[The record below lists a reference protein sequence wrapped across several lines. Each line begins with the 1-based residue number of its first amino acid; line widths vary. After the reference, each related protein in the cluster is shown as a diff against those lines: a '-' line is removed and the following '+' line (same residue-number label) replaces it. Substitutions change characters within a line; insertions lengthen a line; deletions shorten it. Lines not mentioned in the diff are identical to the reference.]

1 MHPTKVKAHRC
12 PMNVEQYKDGKMA
25 LSWQTLHNLEK
36 EYGDSFFI
44 WDIRQFEN
52 NYKEFLQGFSSIYPN
67 TNLGYSYKT
76 NYIPKLCQT
85 VHSMGGYA
93 EVVSQMEYDL
103 AIAIGVPP
111 TRIIFNGPLKQQE
124 DLEKAILAGS
134 IVNLDCLEEV
144 EMVEALAERL
154 PEQKIAVGLRCNFE
168 IDTTRISRFGF
179 DVAGGELDR
188 AFKRLTALNNFSIDG
203 LHCHISTAARS
214 TESYARRTQK
224 IIELTDYYFKEKQ
237 PRFIDIG
244 GGFYGKMTDD
254 LKSQFDGYIP
264 NYHEYAEAVAP
275 QLKSRYPDNS
285 GPELIIEP
293 GVAIVSDVFNFVTKV
308 VGLKTVRSRQIA
320 LVVGSVHNVKPTG
333 TDKNLSLRVYRN
345 EKNNGQRKL
354 TAPVDIVGYTC
365 MEHDCLYK
373 DYSGEIGIGDY
384 AVFEN
389 MGAYTVV
396 FKPPFIRANPP
407 IISYDSIQ
415 NEYTLIR
422 RRETSQD
429 VFSTYVI

>member
-1 MHPTKVKAHRC
+1 
-12 PMNVEQYKDGKMA
+12 MA

-44 WDIRQFEN
+44 LDLRQFEN
-52 NYKEFLQGFSSIYPN
+52 NYKEFLQGFRSIYPN

-124 DLEKAILAGS
+124 DMEKAILAGS

-188 AFKRLTALNNFSIDG
+188 AFKRLTALNNGSVDG

-214 TESYARRTQK
+214 TESFARRTQK
-224 IIELTDYYFKEKQ
+224 IIELTDHYFKDKQ
-237 PRFIDIG
+237 PRYIDIG

-254 LKSQFDGYIP
+254 LKSQFEGYIP
-264 NYHEYAEAVAP
+264 NYQEYAEAVAS
-275 QLKSRYPDNS
+275 QVKSKYPDNS

-293 GVAIVSDVFNFVTKV
+293 GVAIVSDVLNFVAKV

-320 LVVGSVHNVKPTG
+320 LVVGSIHNVKPTG
-333 TDKNLSLRVYRN
+333 TDKILSLRVYGNDENSAR
-345 EKNNGQRKL
+345 RKL
-354 TAPVDIVGYTC
+354 AGKVDIVGYTC

-373 DYSGEIGIGDY
+373 EYSGEIGIGDY
-384 AVFEN
+384 AVVEN

-396 FKPPFIRANPP
+396 FKPPFIRPNPP

-422 RRETSQD
+422 RGETSQD

>member
-1 MHPTKVKAHRC
+1 
-12 PMNVEQYKDGKMA
+12 MA

-44 WDIRQFEN
+44 LDLRQFEN
-52 NYKEFLQGFSSIYPN
+52 NYKEFLQGFRSIYPN

-188 AFKRLTALNNFSIDG
+188 AFNLLKALNNCAIEG

-214 TESYARRTQK
+214 TESFARRTQK
-224 IIELTDYYFKEKQ
+224 IIELTDNYFKDKQ
-237 PRFIDIG
+237 PRYIDIG

-254 LKSQFDGYIP
+254 LKSQFEGYIP
-264 NYHEYAEAVAP
+264 NYQEYAEAVAS
-275 QLKSRYPDNS
+275 QLKSKYPANS

-293 GVAIVSDVFNFVTKV
+293 GVAIVSDVLNFAAKV

-333 TDKNLSLRVYRN
+333 TDKNLSLQVYGNDENSDR
-345 EKNNGQRKL
+345 RKL
-354 TAPVDIVGYTC
+354 AGKVDIVGYTC

-373 DYSGEIGIGDY
+373 EYSGEIGIGDY
-384 AVFEN
+384 AVVEN

-396 FKPPFIRANPP
+396 FKPPFIRPNPP

-422 RRETSQD
+422 RGETSQD

>member
-1 MHPTKVKAHRC
+1 ML
-12 PMNVEQYKDGKMA
+12 
-25 LSWQTLHNLEK
+25 LSWQTLHDLEK

-44 WDIRQFEN
+44 LDLRQFEN
-52 NYKEFLQGFSSIYPN
+52 NYKEFLQGFRSSYPN

-76 NYIPKLCQT
+76 NYIPKICQS
-85 VHSMGGYA
+85 VYAMGGYA

-103 AIAIGVPP
+103 AISIGVPP
-111 TRIIFNGPLKQQE
+111 TRIIFNGPLKQPE

-144 EMVEALAERL
+144 EIVEALANRL
-154 PEQKIAVGLRCNFE
+154 PEQKIAVGLRCNFD
-168 IDTTRISRFGF
+168 IGISRISRFGF
-179 DVAGGELDR
+179 DVAAGELDR
-188 AFKRLTALNNFSIDG
+188 AFQRLTQLNNCTVDG
-203 LHCHISTAARS
+203 LHCHISTSERS

-224 IIELTDYYFKEKQ
+224 IIELTDYYFQEKQ

-244 GGFYGKMTDD
+244 GGFFGKMTDD

-264 NYHEYAEAVAP
+264 NYQEYAEAVAP
-275 QLKSRYPDNS
+275 QLKSKYPDNS

-293 GVAIVSDVFNFVTKV
+293 GVAIVSDVLNFVAKV
-308 VGLKTVRSRQIA
+308 VGVKTVRSRQVA

-333 TDKNLSLRVYRN
+333 TDKTLSLRVYRS
-345 EKNNGQRKL
+345 EANNGQRKL
-354 TAPVDIVGYTC
+354 PGPVDIVGYTC
-365 MEHDCLYK
+365 MEHDCLFKEYP
-373 DYSGEIGIGDY
+373 GEIGIGDY
-384 AVFEN
+384 TVFEN

-396 FKPPFIRANPP
+396 FKPPFIRPNPP
-407 IISYDSIQ
+407 IVSYDSIA

-429 VFSTYVI
+429 VFCTYTI

>member
-1 MHPTKVKAHRC
+1 
-12 PMNVEQYKDGKMA
+12 MA
-25 LSWQTLHNLEK
+25 LSWPTLHNLEK

-44 WDIRQFEN
+44 LDIRQFEN
-52 NYKEFLQGFSSIYPN
+52 NYKEFLQGFRSIYPN

-134 IVNLDCLEEV
+134 TVNLDCLEEV
-144 EMVEALAERL
+144 EKVEALAEKL

-188 AFKRLTALNNFSIDG
+188 AFKRLTALNNCEIEG

-214 TESYARRTQK
+214 TESFARRTHK
-224 IIELTDYYFKEKQ
+224 IIELTDYYFKDKQ

-244 GGFYGKMTDD
+244 GGFYGKMTDE

-293 GVAIVSDVFNFVTKV
+293 GVAIVSDVFNFATKV

-320 LVVGSVHNVKPTG
+320 LVVGSIHNVKPTG
-333 TDKNLSLRVYRN
+333 TDKNLSLRVYGNDENSDR
-345 EKNNGQRKL
+345 RKL
-354 TAPVDIVGYTC
+354 AGKVDIVGYTC

-373 DYSGEIGIGDY
+373 EYSGEIGIGDY
-384 AVFEN
+384 AVVEN

-396 FKPPFIRANPP
+396 FKPPFIRPNPP

>member
-1 MHPTKVKAHRC
+1 M
-12 PMNVEQYKDGKMA
+12 Q

-44 WDIRQFEN
+44 LDLRQFEH
-52 NYKEFLQGFSSIYPN
+52 NYKEFLQGFRSIYPK

-76 NYIPKLCQT
+76 NYIPKICQT

-103 AIAIGVPP
+103 AISIGVPP
-111 TRIIFNGPLKQQE
+111 ARIIFNGPLKQQE
-124 DLEKAILAGS
+124 DLETAILAGS

-144 EMVEALAERL
+144 EMVEGLAKRL
-154 PEQKIAVGLRCNFE
+154 PEQKIAVGLRCNFD
-168 IDTTRISRFGF
+168 IGVNRISRFGF

-188 AFKRLTALNNFSIDG
+188 AFKRLTKLNNCSVDG
-203 LHCHISTAARS
+203 LHCHISTSERS

-224 IIELTDYYFKEKQ
+224 IIELTDYYFHEKP

-254 LKSQFDGYIP
+254 LKSQFNGYIP
-264 NYHEYAEAVAP
+264 NYQEYAAAVAP

-293 GVAIVSDVFNFVTKV
+293 GVVIVSDVLNFVAKV

-320 LVVGSVHNVKPTG
+320 LVVGSIHNVKPTG
-333 TDKNLSLRVYRN
+333 TDKNLSLRVYGKEENSDR
-345 EKNNGQRKL
+345 RKL
-354 TAPVDIVGYTC
+354 TGLVDIVGYTC

-389 MGAYTVV
+389 MGAYTIV
-396 FKPPFIRANPP
+396 FKPPFIRPNPP
-407 IISYDSIQ
+407 IISHDSIL
-415 NEYTLIR
+415 NEYTLVR

-429 VFSTYVI
+429 VFSTYLL

>member
-1 MHPTKVKAHRC
+1 
-12 PMNVEQYKDGKMA
+12 MA
-25 LSWQTLHNLEK
+25 LSWQTLHKLEK

-44 WDIRQFEN
+44 LDIRHFEN

-188 AFKRLTALNNFSIDG
+188 AFKRLTALNNCSVDG

-214 TESYARRTQK
+214 TESYGRRTQR
-224 IIELTDYYFKEKQ
+224 ILELTDYYFKNKQ
-237 PRFIDIG
+237 PNFIDIG
-244 GGFYGKMTDD
+244 GGFYGKMTED

-264 NYHEYAEAVAP
+264 KYHEYAEAVAP
-275 QLKSRYPDNS
+275 QLKSKYRDNS

-293 GVAIVSDVFNFVTKV
+293 GVAIVSDVLNFVAKV
-308 VGLKTVRSRQIA
+308 VGIKTVRSRQIA

-333 TDKNLSLRVYRN
+333 TDKNLSLRVYGN
-345 EKNNGQRKL
+345 DENAEQRKL
-354 TAPVDIVGYTC
+354 AGQVDIVGYTC

-396 FKPPFIRANPP
+396 FKPPFIRPNPP

>member
-1 MHPTKVKAHRC
+1 M
-12 PMNVEQYKDGKMA
+12 G
-25 LSWQTLHNLEK
+25 LSWQTLHKLEK

-44 WDIRQFEN
+44 LDLRQFEN
-52 NYKEFLQGFSSIYPN
+52 NYKEFLQGFRSIYPN

-111 TRIIFNGPLKQQE
+111 TRIIFNGPLKQEE
-124 DLEKAILAGS
+124 DLEKSILAGS
-134 IVNLDCLEEV
+134 TVNLDCLEEV
-144 EMVEALAERL
+144 EMVEALAEKL

-188 AFKRLTALNNFSIDG
+188 AFKRLTALNNCEIQG

-214 TESYARRTQK
+214 TESFARRTQK
-224 IIELTDYYFKEKQ
+224 IIELTDNYFKDKH
-237 PRFIDIG
+237 PKYIDIG
-244 GGFYGKMTDD
+244 GGFYGKMTED

-264 NYHEYAEAVAP
+264 NYQEYAEAVAS
-275 QLKSRYPDNS
+275 QLKSKYPDNS

-293 GVAIVSDVFNFVTKV
+293 GVAIVSDVLNFVAKV

-333 TDKNLSLRVYRN
+333 TDKNLSLRVYGN
-345 EKNNGQRKL
+345 EEKSDRRKL
-354 TAPVDIVGYTC
+354 SGQVDIVGYTC

-373 DYSGEIGIGDY
+373 EYSGEIGIGDY
-384 AVFEN
+384 AVVEN

-396 FKPPFIRANPP
+396 FKPPFIRPNPP

>member
-111 TRIIFNGPLKQQE
+111 TRIIFNGPLKQKE

-154 PEQKIAVGLRCNFE
+154 PDPKIAVGLRCNFE
-168 IDTTRISRFGF
+168 IDTSRISRFGF

-308 VGLKTVRSRQIA
+308 VGLKTVRARQIA

-345 EKNNGQRKL
+345 EKNDGHRKL

>member
-1 MHPTKVKAHRC
+1 
-12 PMNVEQYKDGKMA
+12 MA

-44 WDIRQFEN
+44 LDLRQFEN
-52 NYKEFLQGFSSIYPN
+52 NYKEFLQGFRSIYPK

-76 NYIPKLCQT
+76 NYIPKICQT
-85 VHSMGGYA
+85 AHSMGGYA

-103 AIAIGVPP
+103 AISIGVPP
-111 TRIIFNGPLKQQE
+111 ARIIFNGPLKHQE

-134 IVNLDCLEEV
+134 IVNLDCWEEV
-144 EMVEALAERL
+144 EMVETLAKRL
-154 PEQKIAVGLRCNFE
+154 PEQKIAVGLRCNFD
-168 IDTTRISRFGF
+168 IGTNRISRFGF
-179 DVAGGELDR
+179 DVAAGELDR
-188 AFKRLTALNNFSIDG
+188 AFQRLTELNNCAVDG
-203 LHCHISTAARS
+203 LHCHISTSERS

-224 IIELTDYYFKEKQ
+224 IIELTDDYFKDEQ
-237 PRFIDIG
+237 PRYLDIG
-244 GGFYGKMTDD
+244 GGFFGKMTDD
-254 LKSQFDGYIP
+254 LRSQFDGYIP
-264 NYHEYAEAVAP
+264 NYQEYAEAVAP

-293 GVAIVSDVFNFVTKV
+293 GVAIVSDVLNFVAKV

-345 EKNNGQRKL
+345 EENREGRKISGKL
-354 TAPVDIVGYTC
+354 DIVGYTC

-396 FKPPFIRANPP
+396 FKPPFIRPNPP
-407 IISYDSIQ
+407 IISYDSIL
-415 NEYTLIR
+415 NEYRLIR
-422 RRETSQD
+422 RRETSED
-429 VFSTYVI
+429 VFSTYVL